1 MSREGVSLCLFGNNR
16 SSKVLQFWSNP
27 TQTLLPISLEK
38 ESFPEV
44 TNGHKASDLDKDT
57 LHLNGLIHMKRGIGD
72 ISCIKCLSCVCAT
85 YFFLGHII

>member
-1 MSREGVSLCLFGNNR
+1 MCLFGNNR
-16 SSKVLQFWSNP
+16 SSKVFQFWSNP

-57 LHLNGLIHMKRGIGD
+57 LHLNGLVHMKRGMGIYHV
-72 ISCIKCLSCVCAT
+72 LSAYHVHVLHT
-85 YFFLGHII
+85 FS